1 MRDFLLDDPEE
12 RAIPPEVE
20 QKIIQ
25 EMYELSIK
33 RAGEKFEAH
42 GEAKKIP
49 IF

>member
-1 MRDFLLDDPEE
+1 MRDFLLDDPEK

-20 QKIIQ
+20 QKIIE

-33 RAGEKFEAH
+33 RAGEEYEAH
-42 GEAKKIP
+42 EEAKKIL

>member
-1 MRDFLLDDPEE
+1 MREFLLENAEE

-20 QKIIQ
+20 QKIIE

-42 GEAKKIP
+42 EEAKKNP